1 MKCGHKRGYLF
12 IYYYCII
19 IIFITT
25 RYHYNGIIVT
35 SVNTGAIAPVCTHF
49 LNYINN
55 WWYCNVIN
63 L

>member
-1 MKCGHKRGYLF
+1 M
-12 IYYYCII
+12 
-19 IIFITT
+19 
-25 RYHYNGIIVT
+25 T

-63 L
+63 LINKIKVYL

>member
-1 MKCGHKRGYLF
+1 MIVYDLHYIQMLIYNIVKTLALCYGVCMLF
-12 IYYYCII
+12 C
-19 IIFITT
+19 
-25 RYHYNGIIVT
+25 T

>member
-1 MKCGHKRGYLF
+1 MHHASSST
-12 IYYYCII
+12 I
-19 IIFITT
+19 
-25 RYHYNGIIVT
+25 T
-35 SVNTGAIAPVCTHF
+35 SVNTGAIGAIAPVCTHF